1 MVSVYAMKN
10 ILYTLLLSIIFL
22 APQGELLADSDNQHN
37 KIKPEKYK
45 KVKQKHDKFW
55 RVPFATKADLELI
68 SQDIAGINASLD
80 ALELQVG
87 DLPAD
92 LADQLAKLQSATETN
107 SGEISMALNTINGI
121 VEAVETI
128 NRQSKINSGELDA
141 LGAAVDDLNK
151 KLTALISRVYDHEL
165 RLFALEQAIPPEVQ
179 EIIFSGEF
187 IGDEAPSDKIKADW
201 NLFRSNAGAGSF
213 QSIEIRNSF
222 DGSIGGS
229 IVCDVPGVAGDIA
242 TALSTFV
249 SGDPRAFQCGA
260 VTWNVG
266 TCVGGPELNAGG
278 SESVCNCNSE
288 FAVRPFVGNEDW
300 GGIIGFGGT
309 TTCGAQSQTLE
320 VILTR

>member
-45 KVKQKHDKFW
+45 KIKQKHDKFW

-87 DLPAD
+87 NLPAD

-107 SGEISMALNTINGI
+107 SAEIFTALIDINDI
-121 VEAVETI
+121 FEDVETI

-141 LGAAVDDLNK
+141 LGAAVDELNE

-187 IGDEAPSDKIKADW
+187 IADEAASDKIKADW

-222 DGSIGGS
+222 GGS

-249 SGDPRAFQCGA
+249 SGDPRAFQCGE

-266 TCVGGPELNAGG
+266 TCVGGPELNASA
-278 SESVCNCNSE
+278 SEIVCNCGSE
-288 FAVRPFVGNEDW
+288 FAVRPFIGNEQW
-300 GGIIGFGGT
+300 GGINGFGG